1 MAVDVGRDLPR
12 NPPLRVPVD
21 ERLTVKVHII
31 TPGKLH
37 HPAAIAWA
45 QDLSA
50 RITRVLPLMRT
61 GVREA
66 KRHKGGVD
74 LAARKQEGDAILA
87 ALPTGAHLVALDAAG
102 QRMDSDAFYDWFKG
116 LAETGCKE
124 LVFAIGGPDGHEP
137 TLLLQARSKLSL
149 SPMTLPHELA
159 EVVLVEQVY
168 RAVARWKGLPYHR

>member
-1 MAVDVGRDLPR
+1 M
-12 NPPLRVPVD
+12 
-21 ERLTVKVHII
+21 KVHIL

-37 HPAAIAWA
+37 HPAAIAWS
-45 QDLSA
+45 QDLTA
-50 RITRVLPLMRT
+50 RISRVLPLVRM

-74 LAARKQEGDAILA
+74 LAARKQEGEAMLLA
-87 ALPTGAHLVALDAAG
+87 MPGGAHLVALDAAG
-102 QRMDSDAFYDWFKG
+102 QRLDSDAFYDWFKG
-116 LAETGCKE
+116 LAETGCKD

-137 TLLLQARSKLSL
+137 VLLQQARTKLSL

-159 EVVLVEQVY
+159 EVVLIEQLY